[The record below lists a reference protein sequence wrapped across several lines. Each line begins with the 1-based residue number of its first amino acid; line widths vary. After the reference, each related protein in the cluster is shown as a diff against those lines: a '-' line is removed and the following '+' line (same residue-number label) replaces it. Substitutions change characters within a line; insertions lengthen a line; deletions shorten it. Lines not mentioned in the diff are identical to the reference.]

1 MNIYRLAPGQVLFEG
16 TNFTRR
22 MVLDRVRE
30 LLEEKGIHPIE
41 AEGAIIDN
49 HPPKVALAWWDEEA
63 GFVQEDYEGA
73 TAVTVVSVPDDPR
86 VFDDPRVTRN
96 RRRNGNGND
105 NIS

>member
-22 MVLDRVRE
+22 VVLDRVRE

-41 AEGAIIDN
+41 AEGAVIDN
-49 HPPKVALAWWDEEA
+49 HASKVTLAWWHEEA
-63 GFVQEDYEGA
+63 GFVQEDHEGA
-73 TAVTVVSVPDDPR
+73 IPVTVVSVPDDPR

-96 RRRNGNGND
+96 RRRTGKD
-105 NIS
+105 NLD